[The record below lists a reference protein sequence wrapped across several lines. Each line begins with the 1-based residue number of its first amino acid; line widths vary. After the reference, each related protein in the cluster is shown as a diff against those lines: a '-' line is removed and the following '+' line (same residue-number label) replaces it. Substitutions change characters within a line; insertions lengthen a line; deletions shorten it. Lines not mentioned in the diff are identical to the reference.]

1 MSTFLA
7 KLGRFSARHRAVV
20 VIAWVAVFAGLTGII
35 GVNGM
40 GESAED
46 TIPGSR
52 ATQALGLMSEEFP
65 VAEAVEG
72 SQTLQ
77 LVFHPDAGSV
87 TDPTVAA
94 QIRSVLEDAA
104 ALPGLVSVTDPLD
117 PESPFLSS
125 DQGLAVSTLTYV
137 GLDAE
142 GQETSYDAALALQE
156 SAPAELG
163 VELGGD
169 LVALGAEQG
178 VGEMVGVLAAF
189 LVLILTFGSL
199 RAAGANLLVAGFGV
213 GVGILGVFA
222 YGSITPIG
230 ANSIILAS
238 MLGLAVGIDYG
249 LFIVS
254 RFQQEVRSGK
264 KITDAIARAT
274 GTAGTAV
281 VFAGATVIVALVA
294 LMVADIGFITEMGV
308 AAAAGILIAV
318 LLSLTLLPVL
328 LQTMGVKALSPK
340 HRRDLAEGRLWTEQ
354 SAGATRGFLHR
365 WGTFV
370 VRRPGLSLLAG
381 AAVLVVVALPALS
394 MKTAFNIPGGA
405 DPESTERTAYNLI
418 VEEFGGVQS
427 PLIVLAEGADVA
439 SSTGALEEVLA
450 ALPGVASVTPV
461 EISASGDVA
470 RVTIIPTGGPIDDS
484 TTDLVHEIRAHED
497 TMVPGMT
504 LEVTGETA
512 IGIDQ
517 TAALNSA
524 LIKYVIV
531 IVLISMALLVLMF
544 RSILIPV
551 VATAGYLLSVLA
563 SFGASTAVFQWGWT
577 FPLVQAAQGDP
588 MMSLLPILLVGVLFG
603 LAMDYQVFLVSRIK
617 EMHDR
622 GLPAKDAVVEG
633 FSRAAPVLAA
643 AATIMTVVF
652 AGFASSTFAIAAGIA
667 FGLFIGVM
675 ADAFI
680 VRLILMPAAMSLL
693 GESAWWLPRWL
704 DKVLPHVDTEGHAL
718 QDAPQERERQLVNA

>member
-20 VIAWVAVFAGLTGII
+20 VIAWLAVFAGLAGVI

-40 GESAED
+40 GESAPD

-52 ATQALGLMSEEFP
+52 STQALELMAQEFP
-65 VAEAVEG
+65 SAQTATDA
-72 SQTLQ
+72 QTLQ
-77 LVFHPDAGSV
+77 LVFAPDGGTVS
-87 TDPTVAA
+87 DPAVAEQIQAVLA
-94 QIRSVLEDAA
+94 QAA
-104 ALPGLVSVTDPLD
+104 ALPGLESVSNPLD
-117 PESPFLSS
+117 PASPYISA
-125 DQGLAVSTLTYV
+125 DQSVAVSTLTFV
-137 GLDAE
+137 GLDE
-142 GQETSYDAALALQE
+142 DGQQASYDAALALQE
-156 SAPAELG
+156 QAPTDLG
-163 VELGGD
+163 VQLGGN
-169 LVALGAEQG
+169 LVAIGAPEQG
-178 VGEMVGVLAAF
+178 AGEMIGVLAAF

-199 RAAGANLLVAGFGV
+199 RAAGANLLVAAFGV

-230 ANSIILAS
+230 ENSIILAS

-264 KITDAIARAT
+264 TITDAIARAT

-294 LMVADIGFITEMGV
+294 LMVANIGFITEMGV
-308 AAAAGILIAV
+308 AAAFGVLVAV
-318 LLSLTLLPVL
+318 LLSLTLLPVF
-328 LQTMGVKALSPK
+328 LQTMGLKALSTK
-340 HRRDLAEGRLWTEQ
+340 HRRDLAAGRLWTEDV
-354 SAGATRGFLHR
+354 AGKRGFLR
-365 WGTFV
+365 SWGTLV
-370 VRRPGLSLLAG
+370 VKRPLLSLLAG
-381 AAVLVVVALPALS
+381 AAILITVALPVLS
-394 MKTAFNIPGGA
+394 MKTAFTIPGGA

-418 VEEFGGVQS
+418 VDKFGGVQS
-427 PLIVLAEGADVA
+427 PLIVLAEGADVTG
-439 SSTGALEEVLA
+439 STDQLEEALA
-450 ALPGVASVTPV
+450 ALPGVAMVTPA
-461 EISASGDVA
+461 EIGASGDIA
-470 RVTIIPTGGPIDDS
+470 RVTIIPTGGPIEES
-484 TTDLVHEIRAHED
+484 TTDLVHTIRANED
-497 TMVPGMT
+497 TMVPGVS

-517 TAALNSA
+517 TAALNTA

-551 VATAGYLLSVLA
+551 IATAGYLLSVLA
-563 SFGASTAVFQWGWT
+563 SFGASTAVFQWGWN
-577 FPLVQAAQGDP
+577 FPLVRAAQGDP

-622 GLPAKDAVVEG
+622 GMAPKDAIVEG

-693 GESAWWLPRWL
+693 GRSAWWIPRWL
-704 DKVLPHVDTEGHAL
+704 DKVLPRIDTEGHAL
-718 QDAPQERERQLVNA
+718 QESTPEREPELVNA